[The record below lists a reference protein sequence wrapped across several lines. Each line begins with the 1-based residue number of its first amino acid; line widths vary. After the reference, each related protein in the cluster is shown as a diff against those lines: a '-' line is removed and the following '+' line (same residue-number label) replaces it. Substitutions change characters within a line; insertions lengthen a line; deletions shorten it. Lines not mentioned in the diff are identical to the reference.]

1 LDDNFQSALLVGHNP
16 GLEGLLKIL
25 TQQIETMPTASLAV
39 VDLKIDSWKEI
50 HIDCC
55 NLRTLIRPKD

>member
-1 LDDNFQSALLVGHNP
+1 VLLVGHNP
-16 GLEGLLKIL
+16 GLEGLLKML
-25 TQQIETMPTASLAV
+25 TSEVESMPTAALAV
-39 VDLKIDSWKEI
+39 IDLKIDSWSEI